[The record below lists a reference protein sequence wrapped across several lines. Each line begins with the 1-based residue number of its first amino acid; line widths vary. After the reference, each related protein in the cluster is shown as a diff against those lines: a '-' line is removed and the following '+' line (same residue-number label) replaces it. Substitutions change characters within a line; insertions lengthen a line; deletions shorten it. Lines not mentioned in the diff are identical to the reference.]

1 LACRLAALSLLLPLT
16 GIGGVAAQGGGIV
29 DEAKIGLMAHD
40 ITLGGRHLETG
51 DDISGEILF
60 TSPSFL
66 KIIGAP
72 RPHLGGWVNTD
83 GNTDAAYF
91 GLTWGLPIFKHI
103 IGHRYFLGLERGKQ
117 VSVPEAAASWYD
129 NVYLPI
135 VEVIRRHKVLDQLPG
150 WTEADVYVEITRR
163 WLELSKAGK
172 PAGPHPAAHA
182 LLEDADAMKWWQRRR
197 LIALPERR
205 KSPR

>member
-1 LACRLAALSLLLPLT
+1 MACRLAALSLLLPLT

-103 IGHRYFLGLERGKQ
+103 IGNSDAFTIYGSLGGAVHDGYENGAPLGRKKLGSPVLFRE
-117 VSVPEAAASWYD
+117 SVELGYQITP
-129 NVYLPI
+129 VYSISAI
-135 VEVIRRHKVLDQLPG
+135 VDHISNANLGSHNAG
-150 WTEADVYVEITRR
+150 ITN
-163 WLELSKAGK
+163 AGARMGFK
-172 PAGPHPAAHA
+172 F
-182 LLEDADAMKWWQRRR
+182 
-197 LIALPERR
+197 
-205 KSPR
+205 